1 MDVLLTREQF
11 RRSAFERDGYHCVLC
26 HADATE
32 VHHIMERRLF
42 ADGGYYLNNAASV
55 CNPCHL
61 RCEQT
66 LVSVEEV
73 REAAG
78 IREAVLPDHLY
89 RDQRYDKWGNPILD
103 NGARLRGELF
113 DDPSVQKVLAQGNVL
128 HLFVAYVK
136 YPRTYHLPWSPGM
149 HDDDR
154 IHTTITQ
161 WEGREIVV
169 TMKMDGENT
178 TLYPDYIH
186 ARSINSGGHPSR
198 AWVKAFHARMAH
210 DIPLGWR
217 VCGENLYATHSIH
230 YETLPSYFLGFALYD
245 ERNICLSWDET
256 TEWFTLLGVTPVA
269 TLYRGIFDRGV
280 LQRVEKEL
288 DYAQDEGYVLRVTDG
303 FHYKDHR
310 LYVGKLVR
318 PNHIQTVKHWFRGQA
333 ITPNKCTA

>member
-1 MDVLLTREQF
+1 
-11 RRSAFERDGYHCVLC
+11 
-26 HADATE
+26 
-32 VHHIMERRLF
+32 
-42 ADGGYYLNNAASV
+42 
-55 CNPCHL
+55 
-61 RCEQT
+61 
-66 LVSVEEV
+66 
-73 REAAG
+73 
-78 IREAVLPDHLY
+78 
-89 RDQRYDKWGNPILD
+89 
-103 NGARLRGELF
+103 
-113 DDPSVQKVLAQGNVL
+113 
-128 HLFVAYVK
+128 
-136 YPRTYHLPWSPGM
+136 M

-154 IHTTITQ
+154 IHTTTTQ

-178 TLYPDYIH
+178 TLYSDYLH

-198 AWVKAFHARMAH
+198 AWVKAFHASMAH

-269 TLYRGIFDRGV
+269 TLYRGIFDRSV

-288 DYAQDEGYVLRVTDG
+288 DYARDEGYVLRVTDG

-333 ITPNKCTA
+333 ITPNKCMA